1 MGANTAWSDDR
12 LAIAH
17 QSRHPD
23 RRAAE
28 PQARADGCDV
38 SGARRR
44 DTDARVRTAPALS
57 GREQRRGHGGC
68 AAAPPPRRSGAR
80 PRALPPCRAH
90 PSPPFPHADRLGPF
104 VAVEDKTDAADAAD
118 ADPDAALQGEFSWTI
133 EGVTKLK
140 QQKLYSPVFQSG
152 QYNWRILL
160 FPGGNNVQQL
170 SVYLDVA
177 DSGQLPQGWTRQA
190 HFSLTVHN
198 QKVPPSSGCSQ
209 PPTYFA
215 RPTGLAPRG
224 DVYRRAV
231 KRELG
236 LFPTPRVLA
245 RTP

>member
-1 MGANTAWSDDR
+1 MRGSSPPPA
-12 LAIAH
+12 L
-17 QSRHPD
+17 P
-23 RRAAE
+23 RA
-28 PQARADGCDV
+28 PARAPPLQ
-38 SGARRR
+38 GA
-44 DTDARVRTAPALS
+44 PLS
-57 GREQRRGHGGC
+57 
-68 AAAPPPRRSGAR
+68 P
-80 PRALPPCRAH
+80 L
-90 PSPPFPHADRLGPF
+90 FHADRLGPF

-198 QKVPPSSGCSQ
+198 QKVPPCSWSLSCACVHSRRGNDRTRSG
-209 PPTYFA
+209 
-215 RPTGLAPRG
+215 RW
-224 DVYRRAV
+224 
-231 KRELG
+231 
-236 LFPTPRVLA
+236 
-245 RTP
+245 